1 VSHYTAEE
9 LKALEM
15 YDTFVITR
23 YAIGDCIYRQ
33 VDYSPMLTSV
43 FIKTHL
49 DKRFRN
55 IKDFFG
61 EDAKVEA
68 QRFCLDRVNN

>member
-1 VSHYTAEE
+1 MSLTAEE

-15 YDTFVITR
+15 YDTFIITK
-23 YAIGDCIYRQ
+23 YTIGDTKYRQ

-55 IKDFFG
+55 IMDFFG
-61 EDAKVEA
+61 EDAKYEA

>member
-1 VSHYTAEE
+1 MSHYTAEE

-15 YDTFVITR
+15 YDVWTITR
-23 YAIGDCIYRQ
+23 YTIGDTIYRQ

-43 FIKTHL
+43 FIKNHL

-61 EDAKVEA
+61 ENAKVEA

>member
-1 VSHYTAEE
+1 VSHYTAKE
-9 LKALEM
+9 LKALEL
-15 YDTFVITR
+15 YDTYTITK
-23 YAIGDCIYRQ
+23 YTIGSTKYRQ

-43 FIKTHL
+43 FIKTWQ
-49 DKRFRN
+49 DKRYRA

-61 EDAKVEA
+61 ETANIEA

>member
-1 VSHYTAEE
+1 MSLTAEE

-15 YDTFVITR
+15 YDTFIITK
-23 YAIGDCIYRQ
+23 YTIGDTKYRQ
-33 VDYSPMLTSV
+33 VDYSLMLTSV

-49 DKRFRN
+49 DKRYRA

-61 EDAKVEA
+61 EDAKIQA